1 MVLLTVVTT
10 SNPHTLYFSHPIEKP
25 SYIRLLSMSL
35 CNSWYNLKH
44 SDNVS
49 LKGQNGSTKNILFQ
63 PGHYTFDSLVAGFAN
78 IKQNNPSMDI
88 TAQVNQP
95 IGGMVI
101 HSPKGIQ
108 FGPHLVKLLRVN
120 PAVSPMT
127 ITTNLNTPFSYFV
140 HCDLMDKKQNLLN
153 GKPSTLLARFDI
165 RGKPFERVHYQTSQP
180 NVFRATQSGDNDV
193 NGITLAVKDENG
205 ELFNFIYM
213 PLEFELEIN

>member
-1 MVLLTVVTT
+1 
-10 SNPHTLYFSHPIEKP
+10 
-25 SYIRLLSMSL
+25 MSL

-44 SDNVS
+44 SDNIS
-49 LKGQNGSTKNILFQ
+49 LTKPDGSTKNILFQ
-63 PGHYTFDSLVAGFAN
+63 PGHYTFDSLVTGFAN

-101 HSPKGIQ
+101 HNPKGIR

-120 PAVSPMT
+120 PAVAPMT

-180 NVFRATQSGDNDV
+180 NVFRATQSGDNDL